1 MIPQNITN
9 VQVINDSNKFT
20 QNLKELN
27 NLEKRPAEPPLI
39 IMVNIHIT
47 IMYIFIIC
55 LAIIST
61 FLVFKF
67 NKNNVKSYK
76 PDLAETELSE
86 K

>member
-1 MIPQNITN
+1 MISQNITN
-9 VQVINDSNKFT
+9 VQVINDLNKFT

-39 IMVNIHIT
+39 IMIIIHIT
-47 IMYIFIIC
+47 IMYTSIIY
-55 LAIIST
+55 LAIISIL
-61 FLVFKF
+61 LVFKL
-67 NKNNVKSYK
+67 NRNNVKLYK